1 MPFPI
6 SPGIVIPVGDY
17 SFDDHGIEFGTSSF
31 RKFSGRIA
39 YTDGEFYDGT
49 RSRVFGN
56 FLWTPSPKFSTN
68 FGYNLNFIEL
78 PHGTQKFTTRIITT
92 SIDWVFSSKLS
103 WTNLIQYDNV
113 SEIAGINM
121 RLNWI
126 PEAGREF
133 FFVINHNLQDVDRD
147 NSFQT
152 ATSDVVA
159 KMSYT
164 FRF

>member
-1 MPFPI
+1 
-6 SPGIVIPVGDY
+6 
-17 SFDDHGIEFGTSSF
+17 
-31 RKFSGRIA
+31 
-39 YTDGEFYDGT
+39 
-49 RSRVFGN
+49 
-56 FLWTPSPKFSTN
+56 
-68 FGYNLNFIEL
+68 LNYIDL
-78 PHGTQKFTTRIITT
+78 PHGTQTFTTRIITT

-113 SEIAGINM
+113 SEIAGVNM

-126 PEAGREF
+126 PEAGREV